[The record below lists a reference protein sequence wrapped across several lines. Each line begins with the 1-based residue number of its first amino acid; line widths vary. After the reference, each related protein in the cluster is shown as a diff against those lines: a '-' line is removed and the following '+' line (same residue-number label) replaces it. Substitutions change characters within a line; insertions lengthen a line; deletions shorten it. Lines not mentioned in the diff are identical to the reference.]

1 MIAVR
6 MGRKAVGTSRFL
18 ARLNLEGRTPE
29 LQGLVQVLRGEL
41 DFRVSEEIVQQAID
55 LAAEPI

>member
-1 MIAVR
+1 MIAGR
-6 MGRKAVGTSRFL
+6 MGRKAVGTLRLL
-18 ARLNLEGRTPE
+18 ARLNLEGRAPE
-29 LQGLVQVLRGEL
+29 LPGLVQVLRRDL